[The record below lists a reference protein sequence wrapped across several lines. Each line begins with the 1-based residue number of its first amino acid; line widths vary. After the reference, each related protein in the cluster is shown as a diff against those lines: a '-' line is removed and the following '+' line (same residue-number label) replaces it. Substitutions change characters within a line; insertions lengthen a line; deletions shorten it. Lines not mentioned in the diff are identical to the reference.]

1 LIDLPPNGRW
11 YAREMI
17 GPLCARAIALW
28 SFLWLGLTAAHLLG
42 PGEAAS
48 VPMFV
53 VTFALLG
60 AAVVWMGLRATSL
73 PRAPSTV
80 LGAVGVALAL
90 PVTCAVADVAA
101 APAALVCSL
110 SLWIVGSWLGAALG
124 RGMRDPAH
132 LWPLV
137 VVAVGADTWSVL
149 AADGLTAALVEGRA
163 PIALNWLAVHL
174 PVPGIGPSPLLGLGD
189 LVFVG
194 FLAGACTQVDL
205 SRRRTAVGLG
215 LGLGLCLVALVVT
228 AQPLPALPF
237 IGPLVAA
244 AHGRR
249 VRPRAR
255 ELGLGLVVAVL
266 PWLVG
271 R

>member
-1 LIDLPPNGRW
+1 ML
-11 YAREMI
+11 
-17 GPLCARAIALW
+17 GPLCARAIVLW
-28 SFLWLGLTAAHLLG
+28 SSLWLGLTTVHLLG

-53 VTFALLG
+53 LTFALLA
-60 AAVVWMGLRATSL
+60 AAVVWIGLRATSL
-73 PRAPSTV
+73 PRTPSTLV
-80 LGAVGVALAL
+80 GAVGVAAGLA
-90 PVTCAVADVAA
+90 VACAVADVAA
-101 APAALVCSL
+101 APAALVSSL
-110 SLWIVGSWLGAALG
+110 GLFIVAPWVGAALG
-124 RGMRDPAH
+124 QGMRDPAH

-149 AADGLTAALVEGRA
+149 APEGLTSALIEGRA

-205 SRRRTAVGLG
+205 PRVRTAMSLG

-237 IGPLVAA
+237 VGPAVAA

-249 VRPRAR
+249 VRPRVK
-255 ELGLGLVVAVL
+255 ELGLGLIVAAL
-266 PWLVG
+266 PWLIG